1 MASVEVK
8 KVWYR
13 CPNCGKKLLKY
24 DEKEGIC
31 KKIFIKCKQCKKEV
45 EINNPLLYGNLKYS
59 ANNIKTLNVIDKN
72 GNKITI
78 PNSPSLE
85 MRITHKNGKKY
96 LFYFD
101 TIILENDTLKGSR
114 SRFIPNLTRK
124 IPFDSI
130 AKIEVQEGGKNY
142 NYQN

>member
-1 MASVEVK
+1 MKS
-8 KVWYR
+8 
-13 CPNCGKKLLKY
+13 
-24 DEKEGIC
+24 
-31 KKIFIKCKQCKKEV
+31 KIFIIGLLLIIISCKTYTIPSESFKNQFTKTEDIQEKQV

-59 ANNIKTLNVIDKN
+59 ANNIKTLDVIDKD
-72 GNKITI
+72 GNKLTI

-101 TIILENDTLKGSR
+101 TIILENDTLKGSH
-114 SRFIPNLTRK
+114 SRFISNLTRK

-130 AKIEVQEGGKNY
+130 AKIEVQEGGKNF

>member
-1 MASVEVK
+1 
-8 KVWYR
+8 
-13 CPNCGKKLLKY
+13 
-24 DEKEGIC
+24 
-31 KKIFIKCKQCKKEV
+31 
-45 EINNPLLYGNLKYS
+45 
-59 ANNIKTLNVIDKN
+59 
-72 GNKITI
+72 
-78 PNSPSLE
+78 
-85 MRITHKNGKKY
+85 MRITHINGKKY

>member
-1 MASVEVK
+1 MKS
-8 KVWYR
+8 
-13 CPNCGKKLLKY
+13 
-24 DEKEGIC
+24 
-31 KKIFIKCKQCKKEV
+31 KIFTIGLLLTIISCKTYTIPTDSFKNQFTKTENIQEKEV

>member
-1 MASVEVK
+1 MKS
-8 KVWYR
+8 
-13 CPNCGKKLLKY
+13 
-24 DEKEGIC
+24 
-31 KKIFIKCKQCKKEV
+31 KIFTIGLLLIIISCKTYTIPTESFKNQFTKTENIQEKEV

-59 ANNIKTLNVIDKN
+59 ANNIKTLNVIDKK
-72 GNKITI
+72 GNKLTI

-114 SRFIPNLTRK
+114 SRFIPNLTNK

-130 AKIEVQEGGKNY
+130 EKIEVQEGGKNY

>member
-1 MASVEVK
+1 MEPAQL
-8 KVWYR
+8 
-13 CPNCGKKLLKY
+13 KLELW
-24 DEKEGIC
+24 
-31 KKIFIKCKQCKKEV
+31 
-45 EINNPLLYGNLKYS
+45 
-59 ANNIKTLNVIDKN
+59 T
-72 GNKITI
+72 IT
-78 PNSPSLE
+78 PTTVL
-85 MRITHKNGKKY
+85 
-96 LFYFD
+96 FD

>member
-1 MASVEVK
+1 MKS
-8 KVWYR
+8 
-13 CPNCGKKLLKY
+13 
-24 DEKEGIC
+24 
-31 KKIFIKCKQCKKEV
+31 KIFTIGLLLIIISCKTYTIPTESFKNQFTKTENIQEKEV

-101 TIILENDTLKGSR
+101 TIILENDTLKGRR